1 MTATDRTV
9 ARTTPSVATYLRCF
23 PYDTFGTGPHLK
35 AVLDHARELS
45 LPTPYVFFDNGRL
58 ASGPL
63 PELRRLLDAVATGF
77 YDVVILPGP
86 FVLSMDDAK
95 AQAIV
100 RQITDHGCRVIELPS
115 RNADP
120 EESSRRQPST
130 PGAPVSA

>member
-1 MTATDRTV
+1 MSATDRTA
-9 ARTTPSVATYLRCF
+9 ARTTASIATYLRCF
-23 PYDTFGTGPHLK
+23 PHDTFGTGPHLH
-35 AVLDHARELS
+35 AVLDHARELA
-45 LPTPYVFFDNGRL
+45 LPTPYVFFDNGCP

-77 YDVVILPGP
+77 YDAVILPGP

-100 RQITDHGCRVIELPS
+100 QQITDHGCRVIELPS
-115 RNADP
+115 RHARTEAPSDSAAD
-120 EESSRRQPST
+120 T

>member
-1 MTATDRTV
+1 MSEFYGEV
-9 ARTTPSVATYLRCF
+9 ADVVQ
-23 PYDTFGTGPHLK
+23 GPH
-35 AVLDHARELS
+35 AVPQDFQVIGDPGQFVEKRPH
-45 LPTPYVFFDNGRL
+45 VFFDNGRL

-63 PELRRLLDAVATGF
+63 PELRRLLDAVAAGF

-115 RNADP
+115 RQATTEAP
-120 EESSRRQPST
+120 SSRRPT
-130 PGAPVSA
+130 HPAHL

>member
-1 MTATDRTV
+1 MSATDGTA
-9 ARTTPSVATYLRCF
+9 ARTTPSIATYLRCF
-23 PYDTFGTGPHLK
+23 PYDALGTGPHLN
-35 AVLDHARELS
+35 AVLDHARELA

-63 PELRRLLDAVATGF
+63 PELRRLLDAVAAGF

-100 RQITDHGCRVIELPS
+100 RQITDHGCRVIELLSRHVHTAAPS
-115 RNADP
+115 GSAAD
-120 EESSRRQPST
+120 T
-130 PGAPVSA
+130 PGTPVSA